1 MQQSKKRVCQNEC
14 LLTSADAV
22 MAVAILAVSSDGKL
36 AKREMDGLKVILAS
50 NPLFGN
56 VEDSMDYMGYI
67 ASSVAEKGCD
77 VILDMVTDLLT
88 PSLRET
94 AYAWAVYMVAADRKL
109 VSPEHKFLE
118 KLRKKLGIHV
128 ALVGKIKAVVPMLNR
143 VK

>member
-50 NPLFGN
+50 NPL
-56 VEDSMDYMGYI
+56 GYI